1 MKNKTLATLVL
12 TATLSMMSGA
22 ALAADNASENNGQ
35 ANSSADAG
43 QVAPDAHQNM
53 APNGVDNS
61 NVNTDSNG
69 TMLHPNGSTSD
80 AQHMSKDEI
89 HKNTMCK
96 DGKCPDMNK
105 KVQTGSGTNSDV
117 DTKTDGTTQ

>member
-43 QVAPDAHQNM
+43 QVAPAAHQNI

-69 TMLHPNGSTSD
+69 TTLHQNGSTSD